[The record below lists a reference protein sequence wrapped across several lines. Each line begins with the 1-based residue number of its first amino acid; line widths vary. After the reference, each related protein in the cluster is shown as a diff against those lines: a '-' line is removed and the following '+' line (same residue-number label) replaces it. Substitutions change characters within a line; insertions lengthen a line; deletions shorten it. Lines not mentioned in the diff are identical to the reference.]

1 MILAIYLVLLVSAIV
16 ASAVTL
22 RAGSSGELAG
32 VAVSPR
38 VGMIASTLTLVLWGL
53 IAVNSFELT
62 IYSGGTSFTESYP
75 QLAWLAVAGVGVGL
89 VSLLQATLTEI
100 DNTGGI

>member
-1 MILAIYLVLLVSAIV
+1 
-16 ASAVTL
+16 
-22 RAGSSGELAG
+22 
-32 VAVSPR
+32 
-38 VGMIASTLTLVLWGL
+38 
-53 IAVNSFELT
+53 LT

-75 QLAWLAVAGVGVGL
+75 QLAWLAVAGVGIGL